1 MEKNAFYRHFRQNTM
16 FFIDASNLFYSQKS
30 LRIEIDY
37 KKLYILL
44 SDYARSC
51 WIFFYRATTGN
62 PEEQKFIKKLE
73 KTGYTIIT
81 KELKTIKTNKET
93 ILHKGNL
100 DIELALDAFE
110 KQDNYRTLVL
120 ISGDSDFA
128 TLFDRVRK
136 NKKRCIFI
144 STRWHAGRELFTSAH
159 DFIDLK
165 NLIPFIKKE
174 PPNTVRG
181 SITDIRQNRT
191 GR

>member
-1 MEKNAFYRHFRQNTM
+1 M

-37 KKLYILL
+37 EKLYMLL
-44 SDYARSC
+44 SEYTRNC

-62 PEEQKFIKKLE
+62 PEEQKFLKKIE
-73 KTGYTIIT
+73 KIGYIVIT
-81 KELKTIKTNKET
+81 KPLKIIQTDNSNI
-93 ILHKGNL
+93 IHKGNL

-110 KQDNYRTLVL
+110 KQDQYRTIVL

-159 DFIDLK
+159 DFIDLR
-165 NLIPFIKKE
+165 NLVPFIKKE
-174 PPNTVRG
+174 PPSITRG
-181 SITDIRQNRT
+181 SITDIRETRT